1 MNNNTIITA
10 PGGVEELIG
19 HLGDYKWPAFYFS
32 TVEPLFS
39 RHPRVQRKFSL
50 NRGVP

>member
-19 HLGDYKWPAFYFS
+19 DYKWPAFYFF